1 MPRPMARVG
10 AVNVLAL
17 ALLLNQAT
25 AHTFL
30 GRELQATAEQELSPR
45 QCRRWLAQPLLL
57 TFAKRQGATRQVQLR
72 ACRSTC
78 VATLGML

>member
-45 QCRRWLAQPLLL
+45 QCRRWLA
-57 TFAKRQGATRQVQLR
+57 
-72 ACRSTC
+72 
-78 VATLGML
+78 